1 MKTFIPRS
9 LLEVR
14 DIEKENLNPKDF
26 IEVYKKVEEGPKNW
40 NSLQVEPSKQ
50 YKWSDNST
58 YIHNPPFFQTM
69 GLEPEAIV
77 DIKEAYCLLNVPL
90 V

>member
-1 MKTFIPRS
+1 MALS
-9 LLEVR
+9 MVYGSCWNLLCKIWRVQA
-14 DIEKENLNPKDF
+14 P
-26 IEVYKKVEEGPKNW
+26 VG
-40 NSLQVEPSKQ
+40 KQ
-50 YKWSDNST
+50 YQWDEAST

>member
-1 MKTFIPRS
+1 MDFRS
-9 LLEVR
+9 FCIKI
-14 DIEKENLNPKDF
+14 IEFQP
-26 IEVYKKVEEGPKNW
+26 VG
-40 NSLQVEPSKQ
+40 KQ
-50 YKWSDNST
+50 YQWDEAST